1 MRAHLL
7 VAGVLAGCLHG
18 SHTDTVTG
26 AVLGRVVI
34 YRNGVAF
41 YERRATTQHGSLSIR
56 VPRAA
61 VDDFLKSLT
70 VVDPSTHQPLA
81 VSIPRKEQ
89 EIDGANVL
97 TLDVAT
103 ADQRDVPVLL
113 TYVTDSPAWKPSYRA
128 VVGPKG
134 KIMLESWAIV
144 DNVSSED
151 WKGVLV
157 GVGAS
162 SAMSFRYDLWSVRHV
177 DRDLLQGD
185 DRFAVAP
192 PEGMSPYQQ
201 GGEEVGALDDSEVK
215 SVAGATSIE
224 NTYVHDANAI
234 DGQIR
239 GVIRDNK
246 TGQPLDGV
254 TVVATGTGLT
264 QAESAIS
271 DEHGAYTISALPT
284 GVYTLTFYYA
294 DTTTTQKAIHV
305 SAGDVAQVNPRLD
318 QGSAKGEVIAIQG
331 SNPVIDHGSTKTGV
345 TITDDYSRNLPTRRT
360 FGAVI
365 GASAGSQS
373 DTYGTSFSGATSVE
387 NTYVVD
393 GINSTGTGYTGSSSA
408 STPPP
413 AAQGDAKIN
422 AMAQKLATS
431 TKDVVIETAPN
442 ETARAAS
449 IRDKLVD
456 AGIAAKRIH
465 IAAKDGVTGFHLLAV
480 APGQAAQVAT
490 APKAPESDDP
500 VGETHFIADRP
511 MDVKAGTSAMV
522 AMVHQETAGGVVYL
536 YDPISER
543 GNARFAFKAIRIDN
557 PTDDTL
563 EPGPMTVYGDGRFI
577 GEGLTDAVP
586 PRSTMVVPFAADHQI
601 MIEQSGAESQ
611 RIAKLETVQR
621 GVLTA
626 EMQQRKTTHYKVKS
640 RLDQPAKV
648 FLRYQPEV
656 GWTLEDPKLPKL
668 EVGTTSLYEV
678 DVAPKGTVDVEIA
691 ESAPM
696 ERTLE
701 LSSDSALD
709 MMKVYLDEP
718 DASPALKKQLETLL
732 AAHRKAADLADKIA
746 TLREQLGE
754 YKSRS
759 GELHAQIVTL
769 RAVRTTGDLMD
780 GLHAKLLETS
790 NKVQQ
795 LTIGI
800 VDAEEQLMRAR
811 LDVANQLADLH
822 LDDATLSKR

>member
-7 VAGVLAGCLHG
+7 LAAVLAGCMHG
-18 SHTDTVTG
+18 SAPDTVSG

-41 YERRATTQHGSLSIR
+41 YERRATTQNGSLSIR
-56 VPRAA
+56 VPRTA

-70 VVDPSTHQPLA
+70 VVDPSTHKPLS

-103 ADQRDVPVLL
+103 ADKRDVPVLL

-162 SAMSFRYDLWSVRHV
+162 SAMSFRYDLWSVRRV

-185 DRFAVAP
+185 DKFAEAP
-192 PEGMSPYQQ
+192 PEGVSPYEQ
-201 GGEEVGALDDSEVK
+201 GGEELGSLDETEVK
-215 SVAGATSIE
+215 SVAGATSPE
-224 NTYVHDANAI
+224 NTYMVQGINSHDPNAI
-234 DGQIR
+234 DGQIH
-239 GVIRDNK
+239 GVIRDKK
-246 TGQPLDGV
+246 TGEPLVGV
-254 TVVATGTGLT
+254 TIVATGTGIT
-264 QAESAIS
+264 KEETAIS
-271 DEHGAYTISALPT
+271 DEHGAYAITALPT
-284 GVYTLTFYYA
+284 GVYSLTFYYNES
-294 DTTTTQKAIHV
+294 TTTQKDVHV
-305 SAGDVAQVNPRLD
+305 SAGDVAQVSSRLD
-318 QGSAKGEVIAIQG
+318 QGSGAKGEMIVING
-331 SNPVIDHGSTKTGV
+331 SAPVIDQGSTKSGV
-345 TITDDYSRNLPTRRT
+345 TLSQDYTRNVATGRT
-360 FGAVI
+360 FGAVVGAAAGSQSDLY
-365 GASAGSQS
+365 GASAGSPS
-373 DTYGTSFSGATSVE
+373 PVTPSVE
-387 NTYVVD
+387 
-393 GINSTGTGYTGSSSA
+393 
-408 STPPP
+408 
-413 AAQGDAKIN
+413 QGDTKLK
-422 AMAQKLATS
+422 AMVQKLAAS
-431 TKDVVIETAPN
+431 SKEVVIETAPGDG
-442 ETARAAS
+442 ARASS

-456 AGIAAKRIH
+456 AGVPARRIH
-465 IAAKDGVTGFHLLAV
+465 VVPKDGVTGFHLLAV
-480 APGQAAQVAT
+480 APGQVQAA
-490 APKAPESDDP
+490 APSTSKGPESDDP

-536 YDPISER
+536 YDPISDR

-586 PRSTMVVPFAADHQI
+586 PRATAVVPFASDRQI
-601 MIEQSGAESQ
+601 MVEQSGADSQ
-611 RIAKLETVQR
+611 RIGKLETVER

-626 EMQQRKTTHYKVKS
+626 EMQQRRTTHYAVKS

-648 FLRYQPEV
+648 FLRYQPQP
-656 GWTLEDPKLPKL
+656 GWTMEDPKLKKL

-678 DVAPKGTVDVEIA
+678 DVPPKGTAEVEIV

-696 ERTLE
+696 ERKLE

-718 DASPALKKQLETLL
+718 NASPALKKQLEALL
-732 AAHRKAADLADKIA
+732 AAHRKAADLTDKIA
-746 TLREQLGE
+746 TMREQLGE

-769 RAVRTTGDLMD
+769 KAVRTTGDLMD
-780 GLHAKLLETS
+780 GLRAKLLETS
-790 NKVQQ
+790 NKVQK
-795 LTIGI
+795 LTIDI
-800 VDAEEQLMRAR
+800 VDTEEQLMRAR

>member
-1 MRAHLL
+1 M
-7 VAGVLAGCLHG
+7 HG
-18 SHTDTVTG
+18 SAPDTVSG

-41 YERRATTQHGSLSIR
+41 YERRATTQNGSLSIR
-56 VPRAA
+56 VPRTA

-70 VVDPSTHQPLA
+70 VVDPSTHKPLS

-103 ADQRDVPVLL
+103 ADKRDVPVLL

-162 SAMSFRYDLWSVRHV
+162 SAMSFRYDLWSVRRV

-185 DRFAVAP
+185 DKFAEAP
-192 PEGMSPYQQ
+192 PEGVSPYEQ
-201 GGEEVGALDDSEVK
+201 GGEELGSLDDSEVK
-215 SVAGATSIE
+215 SVAGATSPE
-224 NTYVHDANAI
+224 NTYMVQGINSHDPNAI
-234 DGQIR
+234 DGQIH
-239 GVIRDNK
+239 GVIRDKK
-246 TGQPLDGV
+246 TGEPLVGV
-254 TVVATGTGLT
+254 TIVATGTGIT
-264 QAESAIS
+264 KEETAIS
-271 DEHGAYTISALPT
+271 DEHGAYAITALPT
-284 GVYTLTFYYA
+284 GVYSLTFYYNES
-294 DTTTTQKAIHV
+294 TTTQKDVHV
-305 SAGDVAQVNPRLD
+305 SAGDVAQVSSRLD
-318 QGSAKGEVIAIQG
+318 QGSGAKGEMIVING
-331 SNPVIDHGSTKTGV
+331 SAPVIDQGSTKSGV
-345 TITDDYSRNLPTRRT
+345 TLSQDYTRNVATGRT
-360 FGAVI
+360 FGAVVGAAAGSQSDLY
-365 GASAGSQS
+365 GASAGSPS
-373 DTYGTSFSGATSVE
+373 PVTPSVE
-387 NTYVVD
+387 
-393 GINSTGTGYTGSSSA
+393 
-408 STPPP
+408 
-413 AAQGDAKIN
+413 QGDTKLK
-422 AMAQKLATS
+422 AMAQKLAAS
-431 TKDVVIETAPN
+431 SKEVVIETAPGDG
-442 ETARAAS
+442 ARASS

-456 AGIAAKRIH
+456 AGVPARRIH
-465 IAAKDGVTGFHLLAV
+465 VVPKDGVTGFHLLAV
-480 APGQAAQVAT
+480 APGQVQAA
-490 APKAPESDDP
+490 APSTSKGPESDDP

-536 YDPISER
+536 YDPISDR

-586 PRSTMVVPFAADHQI
+586 PRATAVVPFASDRQI
-601 MIEQSGAESQ
+601 MVEQSGADSQ
-611 RIAKLETVQR
+611 RIGKLETVER

-626 EMQQRKTTHYKVKS
+626 EMQQRRTTHYAVKS

-648 FLRYQPEV
+648 FLRYQPQP
-656 GWTLEDPKLPKL
+656 GWTMEDPKLKKL

-678 DVAPKGTVDVEIA
+678 DVPPKGTAEVEIV

-696 ERTLE
+696 ERKLE

-718 DASPALKKQLETLL
+718 NASPALKKQLEALL
-732 AAHRKAADLADKIA
+732 AAHRKAADLTDKIA
-746 TLREQLGE
+746 TMREQLGE

-769 RAVRTTGDLMD
+769 KAVRTTGDLMD
-780 GLHAKLLETS
+780 GLRAKLLETS
-790 NKVQQ
+790 NKVQK
-795 LTIGI
+795 LTIDI
-800 VDAEEQLMRAR
+800 VDTEEQLMRAR